1 MDRIPADQL
10 TVSLFREGYPQ
21 ELFRSLEHYGLT
33 VRRKY
38 DGIYYVYG
46 LYVPAQIVVTKEL
59 EGGKHRSLRILSR
72 NATEEDI
79 RGFVREAQTLTGQGE
94 RANVDAV
101 LQVSVT
107 ANHRLYD
114 EMKRRYPEMCEAM
127 RTLMKDEITEAERL
141 GETRG
146 EIRARK
152 EMALSLARM
161 GMPLESIAEAAQTG
175 VKVVQEWISE

>member
-33 VRRKY
+33 VSRKY

-94 RANVDAV
+94 RPNGDAV
-101 LQVSVT
+101 GEHSGGGADGSEGCAGVDFGVI
-107 ANHRLYD
+107 
-114 EMKRRYPEMCEAM
+114 CE
-127 RTLMKDEITEAERL
+127 EQ
-141 GETRG
+141 
-146 EIRARK
+146 ARC
-152 EMALSLARM
+152 L
-161 GMPLESIAEAAQTG
+161 TG
-175 VKVVQEWISE
+175 Q